1 MQTKIHAADLTSNA
15 TARRAADA
23 PTLAAPVEL
32 TAEELKLVGGG
43 LAPRGGWSATSD
55 LALTTDSSAQAPRG
69 GW

>member
-1 MQTKIHAADLTSNA
+1 MQTKTHADLTSHA

-32 TAEELKLVGGG
+32 TAEELQLVGGG
-43 LAPRGGWSATSD
+43 LAPRGGWSSTSD
-55 LALTTDSSAQAPRG
+55 SALTTDSSVQAPRG